1 MRPFARLSRALR
13 GLLAFIPHPSSLIPL
28 FLAACTALG
37 PTSTPSALPPAS
49 ATPLTP
55 DPQGTAH
62 TFLDLWQQG
71 DYAGMYTLLSP
82 LSQDSISLDDFAD
95 RYAATART
103 ASLTQVEPHI
113 LSALKN
119 GLTAQ
124 VLYEVN
130 LHSAV
135 VGTIS
140 RKIEMPLV
148 YTGDR
153 WAIAWTD
160 ALILPELADGHYLN
174 VDYATPARA
183 NIYDRNGLG
192 LAVQGEAVAIG
203 VQPNLITD
211 EPAVLEALASLLHLR
226 ETAIQAKY
234 ANARPDWYVPIG
246 VASAEE
252 VQARLGELA
261 ALGGVLLN
269 RYTTRYYPYG
279 GVAPQVI
286 GYMSSITPEQLADYQ
301 ARGYAGDERVGQ
313 AGLEAWAEE
322 YLAGV
327 RGATLYAVD
336 AGGQVAATL
345 AESQRQPG
353 QAVYTTLD
361 RELQLAAQQALEGF
375 RGAAIILDPA
385 TGEVLAMVS
394 APAFDPN
401 LFDPTNRNAADLEQV
416 LADAG
421 RPLLNRA
428 TQGTYP
434 PASIFKVPMLAAALM
449 SGLYTRDSTYTC
461 TGSWNTLGP
470 NAIKYDWTVSKG
482 VAPHGPINLI
492 EALAYSCDPYFY
504 TVAYDLYQ
512 QDPNFMSEVAR
523 EFGLGEFTQVEQVA
537 EARGLMPDPAWKV
550 ENIGEDWLPG
560 DSVNMGIGQG
570 YVLVTPLQIA
580 QMMAAVR
587 NGGTLLRPQLVHHI
601 APPGGEPSF
610 QMEPIVNGRL
620 PVTPEQLA
628 QIQEALRGVTTL
640 PKGTAR
646 HIFPNFEIPV
656 AGKTGTAEDPAQGVP
671 HAWFAGYTEANRPD
685 KPDVVIVVVLE
696 NTGEGSD
703 FAAPIFRR
711 LAEIYFLGRAYSL
724 YPWEAEFGEDATA
737 TPTP

>member
-1 MRPFARLSRALR
+1 M
-13 GLLAFIPHPSSLIPL
+13 
-28 FLAACTALG
+28 
-37 PTSTPSALPPAS
+37 TPQ
-49 ATPLTP
+49 TP
-55 DPQGTAH
+55 DPQGTAA

-82 LSQDSISLDDFAD
+82 LSQDAISLTDFEA

-103 ASLTQVEPHI
+103 ASLTQVEPHL

-124 VLYEVN
+124 VLYEVS
-130 LHSAV
+130 LHTAV
-135 VGTIS
+135 VGTIT
-140 RKIEMPLV
+140 RQIEMPLV
-148 YTGDR
+148 YTGER
-153 WAIAWTD
+153 WAVSWTD
-160 ALILPELADGHYLN
+160 ALILPELADGRYLSI
-174 VDYATPARA
+174 DYEVPARA

-192 LAVQGEAVAIG
+192 LAVQGEAVAVGI
-203 VQPNLITD
+203 QPNLITD
-211 EPAVLEALASLLHLR
+211 EAAVLAALADLLDLR
-226 ETAIQAKY
+226 ESAIQAKY
-234 ANARPDWYVPIG
+234 ANAQPDWYVPIG

-252 VQARLGELA
+252 VQARLADLT
-261 ALGGVLLN
+261 ALGGILLN
-269 RYTTRYYPYG
+269 RYTTRFYPSG

-286 GYMSSITPEQLADYQ
+286 GYMSSIAPEQLEAYQ
-301 ARGYAGDERVGQ
+301 ARGYTGDERVGQ

-327 RGATLYAVD
+327 RGATLYAMD
-336 AGGQVAATL
+336 GSGQIAATL

-361 RELQLAAQQALEGF
+361 RELQIAAQEALEGF
-375 RGAAIILDPA
+375 RGAAIIMDPA
-385 TGEVLAMVS
+385 NGEILAMVS
-394 APAFDPN
+394 TPAYDPN
-401 LFDPTNRNAADLEQV
+401 LFDPTNRNSADLEGV
-416 LADAG
+416 LADPG

-434 PASIFKVPMLAAALM
+434 PASVFKIPMLAAALM

-470 NAIKYDWTVSKG
+470 QAIKYDWTVAKG
-482 VAPHGPINLI
+482 VAPHGPTTLV
-492 EALAYSCDPYFY
+492 EALARSCDPYFY

-512 QDPNFMSEVAR
+512 QDPDFMSEVAR

-537 EARGLMPDPAWKV
+537 EARGLMPDPAWKI

-610 QMEPIVNGRL
+610 ELEPIVNGQL

-628 QIQEALRGVTTL
+628 DIQEGLRAVTSS
-640 PKGTAR
+640 PGGTAR

-685 KPDVVIVVVLE
+685 QPDIVIVVVLE
-696 NTGEGSD
+696 NAGEGSD

-724 YPWEAEFGEDATA
+724 YPWEAEFAGEEATA
-737 TPTP
+737 TPEP